1 MRGVV
6 VSLSL
11 AVLTALLSS
20 ATDTDV
26 STERNNKIRI
36 ATVTDTHIGEG
47 CNGDL
52 SYDNCIPVRALTDAV
67 KHMNSLVPKLDGVF
81 VTGDL
86 TSSALKEE
94 FVKIREILDALE
106 MPYWPVLGN
115 HDSWPYVK
123 SADGSFTETDT
134 PIGDQYFT
142 EVFSDIVSGEAYNK
156 KAAPLSTSS
165 TQGWPREACLN
176 QDFGFQSHFHNFYVE
191 FPNFSDKFTF
201 LALDWVARGSA
212 APYAGVGPEAELHNF
227 PCGTMEWL
235 SNTLSSHA
243 ERNKE
248 NRFFIMQ
255 HHPFRNRDIWDPYGK
270 NEVKN
275 FTFDDDQDKQ
285 IEQVLAAYYNVEN
298 YLGAQAGHLHRWFNG
313 SAFTKYTAFTDSFLN
328 FPEWETAACKGWVVD
343 SKFLSAFSV
352 FTFAKNAS
360 NNDNVFLDN
369 VMGHWIVP
377 SGEWRVKPVL
387 DKGPT
392 SA

>member
-1 MRGVV
+1 MRAAAA
-6 VSLSL
+6 LCL
-11 AVLTALLSS
+11 LLSGGA
-20 ATDTDV
+20 ATGIDI
-26 STERNNKIRI
+26 SNAKIRI
-36 ATVTDTHIGEG
+36 ATVTDTHIGEN

-52 SYDNCIPVRALTDAV
+52 SYDNCTPVRALTDAV
-67 KHMNSLVPKLDGVF
+67 KKMNSLVPKLDGVF

-94 FVKIREILDALE
+94 FVKIREILDGLDV
-106 MPYWPVLGN
+106 PFWPVLGN

-123 SADGSFTETDT
+123 FENGSFAETET
-134 PIGDQYFT
+134 PIGDQFFT
-142 EVFSDIVSGEAYNK
+142 EVFSDIVSGELYNK
-156 KAAPLSTSS
+156 KFFSTSK
-165 TQGWPREACLN
+165 TLGWPKESCLN

-191 FPNFSDKFTF
+191 FPKFSDKFTL

-212 APYAGVGPEAELHNF
+212 APFAGVGPEAELHEF

-235 SNTLSSHA
+235 AGTLSSHA
-243 ERNKE
+243 ERSRD

-275 FTFDDDQDKQ
+275 FTFDDVQDKK
-285 IEQVLAAYYNVEN
+285 IEQVLASYFDVQN

-313 SAFTKYTAFTDSFLN
+313 TAFTKYTAFSDSFLT

-352 FTFAKNAS
+352 FTFAKDESDA
-360 NNDNVFLDN
+360 VFLAN
-369 VMGHWIVP
+369 VVGHWIVP
-377 SGEWRVKPVL
+377 DGTWHVKPVL
-387 DKGPT
+387 DKGLT